1 MRPSS
6 LCSTAVIL
14 ATLAGVAACNKEP
27 KADPNQVLP
36 VGADALDIAAKPQ
49 ILFQVFGDRAEPKMM
64 PIAAVVNGAIKPIG
78 LTRQGWRDLDSAYL
92 AAGAKYSIYVD
103 DEARGSVTVT
113 RGMWA
118 GQDEPLYPLPGCR
131 NLRPLAAVNLDLGLK
146 TNEPT
151 IEFLASSAALK
162 PHAPWPNSPLTQDQ
176 VAKLGRS
183 LGHALGLRAEMD
195 REELD
200 SLDFIARLIV
210 TGARKEPTLL
220 VSFIDPQAGDLGPG
234 KGHTSHLFALFD
246 KADTGYVPTYR
257 HVKSGDAKTVEFQ
270 RIIDHADVD
279 GDGIDEI
286 ILEAWHYAGTND
298 LVVLSFKAD
307 QWHEV
312 LRAPSRWC
320 LDPPPKDAAKAP

>member
-6 LCSTAVIL
+6 LRSTAVIL

-36 VGADALDIAAKPQ
+36 VGADGLDLATKPQ

-92 AAGAKYSIYVD
+92 AAGSKYAIYVD

-118 GQDEPLYPLPGCR
+118 GQEEPLYPLPGCR
-131 NLRPLAAVNLDLGLK
+131 NLRPLAAVNLELGVK
-146 TNEPT
+146 TTEPT
-151 IEFLASSAALK
+151 IEFLASSAPLK
-162 PHAPWPNSPLTQDQ
+162 PHAPSPKSPLTADD
-176 VAKLGRS
+176 VAKLGRT

-195 REELD
+195 KEELD
-200 SLDFIARLIV
+200 SLDFTARLIV
-210 TGARKEPTLL
+210 TGARKEPTLM
-220 VSFIDPQAGDLGPG
+220 VSFIDAQAGDLGPG

-246 KADTGYVPTYR
+246 KADTGYVATYR
-257 HVKSGDAKTVEFQ
+257 HVKSGDAKAVEFQ

-320 LDPPPKDAAKAP
+320 LDPPPKDAAKKP